1 VTKLDQSLVEV
12 LLAIAI
18 GFSSLTFYFVRQSLQ
33 KLHDESVALK
43 NSFDKFR
50 DEISEK
56 VKELEIQLAVFG
68 RDLDHYSEEKR
79 NER

>member
-1 VTKLDQSLVEV
+1 
-12 LLAIAI
+12 
-18 GFSSLTFYFVRQSLQ
+18 VRQSLQ